1 MGMTET
7 EIRARFAGRE
17 IDGGR
22 GGGKLPLEDA
32 RALLD
37 LCGRENMAVLRMNA
51 MIHEAGRF
59 IVQRDGEL
67 DLGSLALL
75 PGAWRTFL
83 ERSLSKAGQFVDT
96 VADRPNIV
104 FEYELFSEEEWTEEQ
119 G

>member
-22 GGGKLPLEDA
+22 GGGKLPLDDA
-32 RALLD
+32 RALLA
-37 LCGRENMAVLRMNA
+37 LCREENMAVLRMTA
-51 MIHEAGRF
+51 LIHEAGRF

-75 PGAWRTFL
+75 PGTWRAFL
-83 ERSLSKAGQFVDT
+83 DRSLGKAAAFMDT
-96 VADRPNIV
+96 VADRPNVV
-104 FEYELFSEEEWTEEQ
+104 FEYELFSEAEWTEEQ